1 MSFTIEFDY
10 RFDRTGFF
18 DDPDRRA
25 ALEAAA
31 AQWEAVIQDEFDDI
45 PAGSQFSIR
54 SPSSDRREQI
64 TLAKSIDDIL
74 VFVGAEALS
83 GTTLA
88 YAGPSG
94 LDIAGDIY
102 DTRIHPDFR
111 GTGPVTDFEPW
122 VGTITFDTSST
133 WSFDLNAPI
142 PNAADFLSVA
152 IHEIGHILGIGSAE
166 VFTSQI
172 TAQGFAGPNS
182 IAVNGGN
189 PIPIDPDGAHIEEGF
204 SDDNTSLDGSLTI
217 GSRVLPSVHDQA
229 ILADIGYEIAG
240 FSKVGTTPSLATQSS
255 ERIFGR
261 EVDDVIDALGGD
273 DTLQGDGGADLLRGN
288 SGSDDLFGQSGDDT
302 LRGGTGDD
310 YLGGGSGNDVLDGGP
325 GVDVLFG
332 EAGQDIFEIR
342 AGDGQNTVSDFD
354 LSSERIRLVNS
365 GFDNVQDAVAAITKT
380 ASNVSQLTLPDGTTV
395 KVFHAS
401 QFGSPLTASHFEV
414 VNGDVEQSSGFEAAS
429 PDSSGSDAVT
439 TPEDDV
445 VVITSDMSSVDGL
458 EGTDTAVLTGDQEDY
473 TVTFSPDGVTVT
485 DRSDGGVGPAEL
497 TNFEFLDFDTELAVF
512 GGPMD
517 LAQFGSHTGLNAAE
531 FEAFVEMYIAYFN
544 RAPDAVGL
552 AFWGSAFANG
562 NTMEEIA
569 EMFADQPETLATYP
583 ADSSNI
589 KFVSDVY
596 QNVLGRAPDI
606 DGLRFWTGQLDD
618 GNTGR
623 GEFIL
628 AMLNGVEDGSADRA
642 YLDQKTDIGAYFSVQ
657 KGMSNTD
664 DATQVMALFDG
675 TDNSVQTA
683 VDTIDAL
690 YDASM
695 SSQNG
700 DFLMPLVGVL
710 DDPFAV

>member
-1 MSFTIEFDY
+1 MSNSAP
-10 RFDRTGFF
+10 TGWLVILG
-18 DDPDRRA
+18 D
-25 ALEAAA
+25 ALIGE
-31 AQWEAVIQDEFDDI
+31 
-45 PAGSQFSIR
+45 
-54 SPSSDRREQI
+54 
-64 TLAKSIDDIL
+64 TLTA
-74 VFVGAEALS
+74 
-83 GTTLA
+83 
-88 YAGPSG
+88 
-94 LDIAGDIY
+94 
-102 DTRIHPDFR
+102 R
-111 GTGPVTDFEPW
+111 
-122 VGTITFDTSST
+122 
-133 WSFDLNAPI
+133 
-142 PNAADFLSVA
+142 PNAVEDADGINKNTASFQWLRDGEPISGATGQTYQVTANDTGSEISV
-152 IHEIGHILGIGSAE
+152 
-166 VFTSQI
+166 QYMYR
-172 TAQGFAGPNS
+172 
-182 IAVNGGN
+182 
-189 PIPIDPDGAHIEEGF
+189 
-204 SDDNTSLDGSLTI
+204 DN
-217 GSRVLPSVHDQA
+217 
-229 ILADIGYEIAG
+229 
-240 FSKVGTTPSLATQSS
+240 
-255 ERIFGR
+255 
-261 EVDDVIDALGGD
+261 
-273 DTLQGDGGADLLRGN
+273 RGN
-288 SGSDDLFGQSGDDT
+288 SETVTSRPEPAVPTSTYVNTTPYIAPNRDIDLYEAPNNTEPTGWLVILGDPEVGNTLTARPNAVEDEDGIKSSTISYQWFREDELITGATEQTYEVTSADQGKRISVEYAYTDGNGTREVVYSKPKDTVPYVDGSTPTTPVVEETPEEIETPDVPDT
-302 LRGGTGDD
+302 PVIPDTPVGH
-310 YLGGGSGNDVLDGGP
+310 
-325 GVDVLFG
+325 
-332 EAGQDIFEIR
+332 I
-342 AGDGQNTVSDFD
+342 
-354 LSSERIRLVNS
+354 NS
-365 GFDNVQDAVAAITKT
+365 GPVGIVYILGVPVEDTQLLARTDSLYDRDHILEGTRTFQWLRDGEPINGATGKTYMVTAEDRGTELSVQHSYV
-380 ASNVSQLTLPDGTTV
+380 DGVGTV
-395 KVFHAS
+395 ETVTS
-401 QFGSPLTASHFEV
+401 TPLSPVIYPE
-414 VNGDVEQSSGFEAAS
+414 GEEPEVEQSAGFEAAS

-445 VVITSDMSSVDGL
+445 VVITSDMSRVDGL
-458 EGTDTAVLTGDQEDY
+458 EGTDTAVLAGDQEDY

-485 DRSDGGVGPAEL
+485 DRSDGGVGPVEL

-683 VDTIDAL
+683 VDAIDAL